1 MDILPDISKS
11 KDNDA
16 MKVGHLIEHN
26 VKNNFL
32 QVLYRKWGVETS
44 SRPLFALLNNL
55 YMKKKQLVSTLV
67 SI

>member
-32 QVLYRKWGVETS
+32 QVLYRK
-44 SRPLFALLNNL
+44 
-55 YMKKKQLVSTLV
+55 
-67 SI
+67 